1 MSINES
7 RGPVRSSLT
16 AAQKRAAEAAIF
28 GLPDDLHQMN
38 ISPLTHDEI
47 ERMRQIVMQ
56 HDGANRQSMNEFD
69 LNNPPKQP
77 YRHQEFP
84 RIVYD
89 HAGRMT
95 LKVRSQAELEQALG
109 AGYELDPFTPEVAE
123 PELSAAERA
132 EVARLDRE
140 ARRPKKETK

>member
-7 RGPVRSSLT
+7 RVPVRSNLT
-16 AAQKRAAEAAIF
+16 DAQKRAAEAAIF
-28 GLPDDLHQMN
+28 GLPDDLHRMN
-38 ISPLTHDEI
+38 VSPLTHDEI

-56 HDGANRQSMNEFD
+56 HDSEGKRTMNEFD
-69 LNNPPKQP
+69 LNNPPKAP

-89 HAGRMT
+89 HVGRKT
-95 LKVRSQAELEQALG
+95 LKVRNQAELENALG
-109 AGYELDPFTPEVAE
+109 AGYELEAFAPEVAE
-123 PELSAAERA
+123 PELSPAERA

>member
-16 AAQKRAAEAAIF
+16 PAQKRAAEAAIY

-56 HDGANRQSMNEFD
+56 HDGENKRSMNEFD
-69 LNNPPKQP
+69 LNNPPKAP

-89 HAGRMT
+89 HVGRKT
-95 LKVRSQAELEQALG
+95 RKVRNHVELEAALG

-140 ARRPKKETK
+140 ARRPKKEAK